1 MKASCIHPRTLE
13 WMRVWSLHYTFWTF
27 ENNLSSSSAVPCLLN
42 LSQLFISLQTH
53 YETGAVCL
61 VVHLYLLSC
70 LKRCIW
76 NCLPLCSLLFCSA
89 SWMLSRLY
97 CNQEFTS
104 ASWMHQ
110 KKDGE
115 AGRSC
120 GMSLFCCYLLQE
132 ARLQHITYL
141 QFLCYLYFNQWWRKE
156 TPLKRLSHLT
166 KTSLVNSVVSV
177 VSTRV

>member
-1 MKASCIHPRTLE
+1 M
-13 WMRVWSLHYTFWTF
+13 
-27 ENNLSSSSAVPCLLN
+27 
-42 LSQLFISLQTH
+42 
-53 YETGAVCL
+53 
-61 VVHLYLLSC
+61 VHLYLLSC

-166 KTSLVNSVVSV
+166 KTSLVNSVVSECKNNGV
-177 VSTRV
+177 VTMHSCDHAQQLMGWTNSLFGIFHQISNIPASNPPSH